1 VIIARST
8 MFRKLSDITKKGAL
22 VVEPLVDLFFC
33 RLNYKPFL
41 VRSPKGMF
49 EKLRLR
55 QKVDFL
61 TKLRFVFK
69 NSVLNNTS

>member
-1 VIIARST
+1 
-8 MFRKLSDITKKGAL
+8 MFFVQLSDLLKKGAQ
-22 VVEPLVDLFFC
+22 VVEPLAGLFFC
-33 RLNYKPFL
+33 PLNYKPYL

-49 EKLRLR
+49 EKLCLG